1 MGVMSF
7 DKMKSEVTKMNKK
20 KIEGILSLFAAAVIW
35 GTAFVAQTEA
45 SDSLG
50 AFDFLQKK

>member
-50 AFDFLQKK
+50 TFDSLQKK